1 LGFNLTFD
9 KNAVY
14 AYLSSYDLSHFN
26 KGGVRMELLKKLL
39 AFSLLA
45 ALMLSIPMLGKLS
58 VNLIGNALF
67 PSPDAKAEKLAEKLS
82 ELDSELRQIEE
93 MSETKGWC
101 GFYGKR
107 YEDIVI
113 QWIFGSG
120 RLYEEYNSRNSERN
134 ELVNELEKLQ
144 PHERWSR
151 RLDILADC
159 TPEEMRESYNPNKK
173 RDEWPPP
180 HRGSDTWPW

>member
-39 AFSLLA
+39 ALLFSHLLLG
-45 ALMLSIPMLGKLS
+45 ALMLSIVML

-67 PSPDAKAEKLAEKLS
+67 PSTDAKAEKLAEKLS
-82 ELDSELRQIEE
+82 ELGSELQQIKE

-101 GFYGKR
+101 GFK
-107 YEDIVI
+107 YENDFMR
-113 QWIFGSG
+113 WIFGSG
-120 RLYEEYNSRNSERN
+120 RLYEEYNSINSERN

-144 PHERWSR
+144 PHARWR
-151 RLDILADC
+151 GEELLDILTDC

-173 RDEWPPP
+173 RDYYPPP
-180 HRGSDTWPW
+180 HHGSESWLYP